1 MTTVNINLIRLDGGT
16 QCRTVIDQSTVY
28 TYLERIKEGEE
39 FPLME
44 TIFDGKTYWLVD
56 GFHRYHAFKLAD
68 VQEIEINSKQGT
80 LQDAQIEAL
89 KANSKHGKQLTN
101 DDKRNKVEMALK
113 IEGFEKKSNYEIAKI
128 CELSASF
135 VASVRNPEAKKKQDE
150 AKLKYAK
157 ECAKKFE
164 DSSPTITEVE
174 TNTDLIRSEIAS
186 QPDSGIAPDDEEMK
200 ATELAMQADQETM
213 YKMLEADDALAELY
227 EENKKLNLLNA
238 QLQVRIHGLMNE
250 KNEAVKM
257 IKDLQKQI
265 DRHRKMARADSPTRT
280 ETRLDAEIASRN
292 LNNLNPSNADGSF
305 MS

>member
-1 MTTVNINLIRLDGGT
+1 MTKVNINSIRLDGGT
-16 QCRTVIDQSTVY
+16 QCRIVIDQPTVY
-28 TYLERIKEGEE
+28 TYLERMKEGDE

-44 TIFDGKTYWLVD
+44 AMFDGETYWLVD
-56 GFHRYHAFKLAD
+56 GFHRYHVFKLAG
-68 VQEIEINSKQGT
+68 VKEIEINSKPGT

-128 CELSASF
+128 CDLSASF
-135 VASVRNPEAKKKQDE
+135 VASVRNPEAKKKQEE
-150 AKLKYAK
+150 AKLKH
-157 ECAKKFE
+157 AKKWARKF
-164 DSSPTITEVE
+164 DHSSPTITELE

-227 EENKKLNLLNA
+227 EENKRLNLLNA
-238 QLQVRIHGLMNE
+238 QLQVRMHGLMNE
-250 KNEAVKM
+250 RNEAIKM
-257 IKDLQKQI
+257 VKDLQKQI
-265 DRHRKMARADSPTRT
+265 DRQRKMARADSPTKT

-292 LNNLNPSNADGSF
+292 LNNLIPSNADGSF
-305 MS
+305 MN

>member
-227 EENKKLNLLNA
+227 EENKKLNLSNA

-265 DRHRKMARADSPTRT
+265 DRHRKMARANSQTRT

-292 LNNLNPSNADGSF
+292 LNNLNPSNADGTF
-305 MS
+305 MN